1 MSWRVMLAAL
11 LLALGA
17 SAWGGVQFG
26 DWLVAHAPAAS
37 PSTEDAGFVLPV
49 ARDAHGDPILS
60 QPPQPLVN
68 GTLGVPETP
77 VLADWRVDK
86 KSSLF
91 GSPRDPLVQLSRSTV
106 SLAQARAIAA
116 EIQAAQ
122 AAEGVASYTQLRAAR
137 DLVPQAALQSLDMLS
152 VQAMTTADK
161 PPAAAPQLLAAA
173 GGGYVGAAPALA
185 AAAGAA
191 SARQAPVLAAPAA
204 ASSPDW
210 RDALKRELSQCASL
224 GFFDRPTCAWTAR
237 NRYCGPNQAWG
248 TSRECPRKVE

>member
-1 MSWRVMLAAL
+1 MLATL

-68 GTLGVPETP
+68 GSLGVPETT
-77 VLADWRVDK
+77 VLADWRVDR

-122 AAEGVASYTQLRAAR
+122 AAEGAASYTQLRAAR

-152 VQAMTTADK
+152 VQAMTAAGK
-161 PPAAAPQLLAAA
+161 PPAAAPQLLASA
-173 GGGYVGAAPALA
+173 GGGYVGVAPALA
-185 AAAGAA
+185 AAAT
-191 SARQAPVLAAPAA
+191 RQMPVLAAPAA
-204 ASSPDW
+204 ATSQDW

-248 TSRECPRKVE
+248 TLRECPRKVE